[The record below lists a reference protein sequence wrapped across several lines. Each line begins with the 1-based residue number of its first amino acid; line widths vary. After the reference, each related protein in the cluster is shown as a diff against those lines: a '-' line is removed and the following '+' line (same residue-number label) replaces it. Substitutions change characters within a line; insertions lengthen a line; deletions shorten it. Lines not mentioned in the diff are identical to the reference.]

1 MARAARPSGLTLR
14 VMVLSSDFVSYVS
27 SHSFSESFLYNNRL
41 FFSKL
46 ITGDE
51 YNANRDFILAKRKE
65 QGVH

>member
-1 MARAARPSGLTLR
+1 
-14 VMVLSSDFVSYVS
+14 MVVSSDFRSYVA

-51 YNANRDFILAKRKE
+51 YNANRDFILANLK
-65 QGVH
+65 

>member
-1 MARAARPSGLTLR
+1 
-14 VMVLSSDFVSYVS
+14 MVVSSDFRSYVS

-46 ITGDE
+46 IAGDE

-65 QGVH
+65 QGV